1 MFDPWSF
8 ASALS
13 EYGVDAWQRSI
24 LFADVRRQ
32 RGDQYREHLQEEV
45 PNVLS
50 FDCEIVKSGLEFTRP
65 INYGMVRIL
74 PTADITIDPVKR
86 PFIVID
92 PRAGHGPGIAGFK
105 PDSEIGAA
113 MKAGHAC
120 YFVGFLPDPVPGQ
133 TVEDVMRGLAHFVRH
148 VGELHD
154 SCIGKPAV
162 IGNCQAGWL
171 VMMAASLWPEL
182 FGPLIVAG
190 APLSYW
196 AGNNPMRY
204 GGGLTGGSW
213 LTALTSDLGAGRFDG
228 AWLVENFE
236 KLDPANTWWAKN
248 YHLYANVDTE
258 GPRYL
263 EFEKYW
269 GGYVFLND
277 VEMQYIVDNLFIGN
291 RLSSAELITS
301 DGLRI
306 DLRNIRSPIV
316 VFCSYGDNI
325 TPPPQA
331 LGWITDLYRNDE
343 DVASHDQT
351 IVYTTHDSIGHL
363 GIFVSGK
370 VGRKEHV
377 EFTSNIDLID
387 LLPAGVYQ
395 ATVDDNPDAS
405 QSPHGP
411 DSHDAYFMALHRRTL
426 DDVRNIVKPDPA
438 SDHRFRAAARV
449 SETNLALYKTFV
461 QPWVQGMVTPE
472 IASMMQ
478 TLHPLRM
485 SYEWWSST
493 NALAPTVAGA
503 ATRLRDDR
511 REMMPDNPF
520 WQVQENVSTMIVRLL
535 DSYRDQRDQMY
546 AWLFEGLYGSPLV
559 QALTGYSADSV
570 LPARNHPGDSPEHLA
585 FVERELARIR
595 DRMTEGGL
603 LEATVRAIF
612 YILRTRGEADERHF
626 GHALK
631 FHGPERPGDFNMASF
646 RALVR
651 DQAVLLAHDTKAAI
665 EAIPTLLQ
673 RANADDIRERAQ
685 DLERLVTSRGNLLTE
700 EEASLQRILAL
711 FEQSAPAKKL
721 DVEKSSISAPT
732 APEPKLASISTHR
745 TPLSHS
751 TQPQRSALP
760 TATSATEK
768 IPAMPAKK
776 ASSVARQLPASATK
790 NSSATKD
797 NVTAAPKPSSSLKD
811 GAASE
816 GKASFRMKDATPSTD
831 TNSPSLKDATVSTG
845 KVTSSLEAP
854 TAQAKTIATPAIDL
868 ASSTTKA
875 AALENQGPASAKTT
889 TAPETKPPFS
899 AQKIAAPS
907 STAATSATKAAAP
920 VTDTPAAVKNTSA
933 PITKTPAPA
942 KKAAAP
948 ITKTPAPAKKAAAP
962 VTKTPAP
969 AKKAAVPTA
978 TTGKKATTSAKQLAA
993 LPAKALP
1000 SAKKATSAK
1009 TAHSRQPVAQKVSRT
1024 TTAKVAPKRGSKQ

>member
-1 MFDPWSF
+1 MNDKKPSSMSKAFSMFDPWSF
-8 ASALS
+8 ASAVS

-32 RGDQYREHLQEEV
+32 RGDQYREHLQEQV
-45 PNVLS
+45 PNVLN
-50 FDCEIVKSGLEFTRP
+50 FDCELVMSGLEFTRP

-74 PTADITIDPVKR
+74 PTADVTIDPVKR

-92 PRAGHGPGIAGFK
+92 PRAGHGPGIGGFK

-196 AGNNPMRY
+196 AGDNPMRY

-277 VEMQYIVDNLFIGN
+277 IEMQYIVDNLFIGN

-351 IVYTTHDSIGHL
+351 IVYTTHESIGHL

-395 ATVDDNPDAS
+395 ATVDDNPDAA

-411 DSHDAYFMALHRRTL
+411 GSHDGYFMALHRRTL

-449 SETNLALYKTFV
+449 SDTNLALYKRFV

-493 NALAPTVAGA
+493 NTLAPTVAGA

-511 REMMPDNPF
+511 REIMPDNPF
-520 WQVQENVSTMIVRLL
+520 WQVQENVSAMIVRLL

-559 QALTGYSADSV
+559 QALTGYPAESD

-626 GHALK
+626 RHALK
-631 FHGPERPGDFNMASF
+631 FHGPERSGDFDMSSF

-651 DQAVLLAHDTKAAI
+651 DQAVLLAHDAKAAM

-685 DLERLVTSRGNLLTE
+685 DLERLVKSSGTLLAE

-721 DVEKSSISAPT
+721 DVAKSSISAPT

-745 TPLSHS
+745 TPLPHS
-751 TQPQRSALP
+751 TQPQKSALP

-768 IPAMPAKK
+768 IPAVPAKK
-776 ASSVARQLPASATK
+776 ASSVTRQLPTSATK
-790 NSSATKD
+790 NSSAMKD
-797 NVTAAPKPSSSLKD
+797 DVIAAAKPSSSLKD
-811 GAASE
+811 DAAE
-816 GKASFRMKDATPSTD
+816 
-831 TNSPSLKDATVSTG
+831 
-845 KVTSSLEAP
+845 
-854 TAQAKTIATPAIDL
+854 L
-868 ASSTTKA
+868 ASST
-875 AALENQGPASAKTT
+875 
-889 TAPETKPPFS
+889 
-899 AQKIAAPS
+899 
-907 STAATSATKAAAP
+907 TKAAAP
-920 VTDTPAAVKNTSA
+920 VTDTPAAVKTPPA
-933 PITKTPAPA
+933 PITKAPVPA

-948 ITKTPAPAKKAAAP
+948 VTKTPAPAKKAAAP

-969 AKKAAVPTA
+969 AKKAAAPVTKPPAPAKKAAASVTKTPAPAKKAAASVTKTPAPAKKAAAPTA
-978 TTGKKATTSAKQLAA
+978 TTGKATTSAKQLAA

-1009 TAHSRQPVAQKVSRT
+1009 TAHTRQPAAQKVSRT
-1024 TTAKVAPKRGSKQ
+1024 SAAKTAPKKGSEK